1 MIFGLTSSTCTN
13 FCQLLLVAMFI
24 LMVLVKTIMW
34 QVNVV
39 TQRGFVPV
47 DERMQV
53 LDAEGNKVSRFMF
66 SYILKLFQTP
76 QGEKQDKSCVM
87 SLSHDM

>member
-1 MIFGLTSSTCTN
+1 MLIF
-13 FCQLLLVAMFI
+13 I
-24 LMVLVKTIMW
+24 VLVENLMW

-53 LDAEGNKVSRFMF
+53 LDGEGNKVSVFMF
-66 SYILKLFQTP
+66 SYVLKMFKIPLKFI
-76 QGEKQDKSCVM
+76 
-87 SLSHDM
+87 